1 MTEYEDVK
9 GDTVK
14 GRTKE
19 DILGSIERSN
29 VFGFGGAAFPTIK
42 KIRTAIDANAGE
54 CHLIINGV
62 ECDPGLIH
70 DKWLLH
76 NRIDNVVNGIRLLEV
91 CLPLSSKTIAVKHDE
106 GLRLPE
112 DISVFSVR
120 DYYPAGAERTLVKD
134 VLKKTLPEDSIPAKQ
149 GIIVLNVQT
158 MAAIYEA
165 VCLDRKADTRLITVA
180 KMSDMSGTVA
190 RVRLGAN
197 MHDVAEKIYPG
208 AVCVHSGGGMM
219 NARMAADDAVI
230 DETVNFIGVGVL
242 PLYRESPLCS
252 KCGYCNAVCPARL
265 NVREIARLVDDGRI
279 ESTARLH
286 PQSCMECGSCSHI
299 CLAGRNLAARVKK
312 AKEGLKTAVTT
323 DTDNII
329 VRQETIIS

>member
-1 MTEYEDVK
+1 
-9 GDTVK
+9 
-14 GRTKE
+14 
-19 DILGSIERSN
+19 
-29 VFGFGGAAFPTIK
+29 
-42 KIRTAIDANAGE
+42 
-54 CHLIINGV
+54 
-62 ECDPGLIH
+62 
-70 DKWLLH
+70 
-76 NRIDNVVNGIRLLEV
+76 
-91 CLPLSSKTIAVKHDE
+91 LSSKTIAVKHDE

-219 NARMAADDAVI
+219 NARMVADDAVI
-230 DETVNFIGVGVL
+230 EETVNFLGVGML

-252 KCGYCNAVCPARL
+252 KCGYCNSVCPAGL
-265 NVREIARLVDDGRI
+265 NVREIARLVDDGKI
-279 ESTARLH
+279 KSTARLH

-299 CLAGRNLAARVKK
+299 CLAGRNLAARVMTAKSSLK
-312 AKEGLKTAVTT
+312 AADACNTESAME
-323 DTDNII
+323 
-329 VRQETIIS
+329 QAQTI